1 LLYIKASAVSLA
13 TICGRTGAPPC
24 LATGRRAK
32 WRLVM
37 FKIAVLVWVILGVV
51 VAGVAVIAIL
61 NIPGFA
67 GKELQYIPIAA
78 IVGYVIAIPFSIAVA
93 KAITKNIAA

>member
-1 LLYIKASAVSLA
+1 MPSSATTRSA
-13 TICGRTGAPPC
+13 
-24 LATGRRAK
+24 AK

-37 FKIAVLVWVILGVV
+37 FKIAVLVWVVLGVV
-51 VAGVAVIAIL
+51 IAGVAVIAIL

-67 GKELQYIPIAA
+67 GKEFQYIPIAA

-93 KAITKNIAA
+93 KAITKNMAA